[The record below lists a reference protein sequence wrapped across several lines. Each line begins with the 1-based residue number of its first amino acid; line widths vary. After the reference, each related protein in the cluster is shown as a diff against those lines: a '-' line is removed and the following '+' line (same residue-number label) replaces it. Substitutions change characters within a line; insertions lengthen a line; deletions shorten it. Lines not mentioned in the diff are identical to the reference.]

1 MASFGLNTVRVPI
14 GFWIAGF
21 DKTGGT
27 DWEIFAP
34 GALYYLDKLIKEW
47 ANTYNIA
54 VLVDIH
60 AAKGS

>member
-1 MASFGLNTVRVPI
+1 LNTVRVPV

-27 DWEIFAP
+27 DWELFAP
-34 GALYYLDKLIKEW
+34 GALKYLDELIRNW
-47 ANTYNIA
+47 AYNHNVA
-54 VLVDIH
+54 VLISIH